1 MRIEVWSDIACPFC
15 YIGKRHLEEALRG
28 FEHRDAVERV
38 WRSFQLSPDMP
49 REVDGDVH
57 EVLARKYGR
66 TRDQARGINDQVT
79 AMAAAAG
86 LEYDLDRTRPTN
98 TLDAHRLTHLAAAHG
113 SADRAVERLMAAYLT
128 EGAHLGDT
136 GTLVRLG
143 GEIGLDE
150 REIADALTSDA
161 YADAVRADAD
171 EAHRLGLNA
180 VPAFVID
187 RSFLI
192 SGAQPAEAMLRGL
205 RQAWERRPPT

>member
-1 MRIEVWSDIACPFC
+1 MRIEIWSDIACPFC
-15 YIGKRHLEEALRG
+15 YIGKRHLEEALRS
-28 FEHRDAVERV
+28 FEHRGAVDLV
-38 WRSFQLSPDMP
+38 WRSFQLSPDAP
-49 REVDGDVH
+49 REVDANVH
-57 EVLARKYGR
+57 DVLARKYGR
-66 TRDQARGINDQVT
+66 TREEARGINDRVT

-113 SADRAVERLMAAYLT
+113 LADRAVERLMAAYLT
-128 EGAHLGDT
+128 EGAHLGDA

-150 REIADALTSDA
+150 REVAEALASDA
-161 YADAVRADAD
+161 YADAVLADAD

-192 SGAQPAEAMLRGL
+192 SGAQPAEAMLGGL
-205 RQAWERRPPT
+205 RQAWERRPPP

>member
-1 MRIEVWSDIACPFC
+1 MRIEIWSDIACPFC

-28 FEHRDAVERV
+28 FEHREAVDLV
-38 WRSFQLSPDMP
+38 WRSFQLSPDAT
-49 REVDGDVH
+49 REVDADVH
-57 EVLARKYGR
+57 DVLARKYGR
-66 TRDQARGINDQVT
+66 TREEARGINDQVT

-86 LEYDLDRTRPTN
+86 LEYDLDGTRPTN

-113 SADRAVERLMAAYLT
+113 LADRAVERLMAAYLT
-128 EGAHLGDT
+128 EGAHLGDAR
-136 GTLVRLG
+136 TLVRLG

-150 REIADALTSDA
+150 REAAEALASGA
-161 YADAVRADAD
+161 YADAVRADAG

-187 RSFLI
+187 RAFLI

-205 RQAWERRPPT
+205 RQAWDRRPPP